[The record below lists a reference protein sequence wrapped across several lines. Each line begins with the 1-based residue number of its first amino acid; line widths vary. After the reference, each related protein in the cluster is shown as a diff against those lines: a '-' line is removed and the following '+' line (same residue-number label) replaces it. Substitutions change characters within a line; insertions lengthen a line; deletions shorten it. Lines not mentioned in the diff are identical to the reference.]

1 MRALAF
7 ERSCDFGLP
16 QLRERIYFLLVRWDC
31 ADEVEMDPRIHIV
44 TSPFFI
50 ALLCP
55 VLTSSP
61 TFLNPCFESLSRWCQ
76 FSGLAALT
84 VPRITTGWYKLGP
97 GMVRERAGFSTG
109 WYGLGPGMVRERA
122 GFGTG
127 WYGLGPGMVRE
138 RAGFGTGWYGLGP
151 GMVRERAGN
160 GTGMVRDGPGM
171 VRERAGMVRERS
183 GMVRERKIAEKTPKT
198 PEIGCHTRCRRGC
211 RAMCGAAAGSGKG
224 GAKHGATPGVGQG
237 VGACLGASLKVP
249 NKVLDQG
256 LWNVKQGAR
265 PRAPWCKTRCW
276 PNCLSKRWRQ
286 QPPP

>member
-44 TSPFFI
+44 TSPFFF

-84 VPRITTGWYKLGP
+84 VPRITTGWYK
-97 GMVRERAGFSTG
+97 
-109 WYGLGPGMVRERA
+109 
-122 GFGTG
+122 
-127 WYGLGPGMVRE
+127 LGPGMVRE

-183 GMVRERKIAEKTPKT
+183 GMVRERKFAEKTSKT

-286 QPPP
+286 QPLL